1 MSSTNSNQDGSA
13 TATQFDFNAL
23 TPEFLNDPLP
33 FMMKGLEEFPVV
45 DHAPGLEHC
54 YSIFRYD
61 DVRNSLLNWQTY
73 SSEPDAELEAL
84 NLGRATENFILM
96 DPPRHTRL
104 RSLANRG
111 FMPAVIRNFI
121 PRAERVVKERLDY
134 ALEHDEIDLVD
145 DFSAQI
151 TVGMISGILGLP
163 IEDWSI
169 IRDWTNVIQRNTM
182 CSLWLK
188 EWDDERAASTAR
200 VTGEMADYFHDY
212 LKQRKKNPQE
222 GDIISVLMTADAKGE
237 RFTDEEIESTAML
250 LLLAGNE
257 TTTNL
262 ITNFIRCMVRN
273 PQQFELL
280 KQQPDLVD
288 KAIEET
294 LRLEPSLRMDARLVT
309 EPVTLHGVD
318 IEAGAQVAIWI
329 LAANRDPRVFERPN
343 EFDMQREAKRHLS
356 FAIGPHTCIGAPLAR
371 MESRIA
377 ARAIAERV
385 RSIELVGDPEMS
397 DNGNLN
403 NVLHQRARLV
413 AAS

>member
-1 MSSTNSNQDGSA
+1 MDDEALNRGDSP
-13 TATQFDFNAL
+13 TAREFDFNAL
-23 TPEFLNDPLP
+23 SPEFVKDPLP
-33 FMMKGLEEFPVV
+33 YMKKGLEQFPVL

-54 YSIFRYD
+54 YSIFRYA
-61 DVRNSLLNWQTY
+61 DVKEVLLDWRRF
-73 SSEPDAELEAL
+73 SSEPDPEIEAL

-111 FMPAVIRNFI
+111 FMPSVIRNFI
-121 PRAERVVKERLDY
+121 PRAEQVVTERLDY
-134 ALEHDEIDLVD
+134 ALGQDEIDLVD

-151 TVGMISGILGLP
+151 TVGMITGILGLP
-163 IEDWSI
+163 IADWPI

-182 CSLWLK
+182 SSLWLK
-188 EWDDERAASTAR
+188 EWDDERAGVTAR
-200 VTGEMADYFHDY
+200 VTGEMADYFHEY
-212 LKQRKKNPQE
+212 LLHRKKHPQE

-237 RFTDEEIESTAML
+237 RFTDEEVESTAML

-262 ITNFIRCMVRN
+262 ITNFIRCMVRY
-273 PQQFELL
+273 PAQFELL
-280 KQQPDLVD
+280 QSQPDLADV
-288 KAIEET
+288 AIEET

-318 IEAGAQVAIWI
+318 IEAGAQVATWI
-329 LAANRDPRVFERPN
+329 LAANRDPRVFERPD
-343 EFDMQREAKRHLS
+343 EFDMERQMKRHLS
-356 FAIGPHTCIGAPLAR
+356 FAIGPHSCLGAPLAR
-371 MESRIA
+371 MESRMA

-385 RSIELVGDPEMS
+385 RRIELIGDPTMS

-413 AAS
+413 AA